1 MSFTLSENEINLLRE
16 RLNCLKFML
25 FVEDSYYHNYSLE
38 IKKRYF
44 PHLKGRKYFT
54 GYSTGGVRRASFI
67 KLKKM

>member
-38 IKKRYF
+38 IKKKIF
-44 PHLKGRKYFT
+44 
-54 GYSTGGVRRASFI
+54 STFKR
-67 KLKKM
+67 